1 MIGYQTH
8 QRNQLISFFEAHPN
22 ETFTIDEITEKLRDQ
37 LGQDAPSRST
47 VYRTVAEKRSCSSG
61 CIWRIVVGALISIAI
76 NMPVHHICIF
86 VAKNAMRWFIWT
98 QMCPMRSKSCF
109 AKMRAYRWT

>member
-37 LGQDAPSRST
+37 LGQDGPEAPSIER
-47 VYRTVAEKRSCSSG
+47 
-61 CIWRIVVGALISIAI
+61 
-76 NMPVHHICIF
+76 
-86 VAKNAMRWFIWT
+86 
-98 QMCPMRSKSCF
+98 
-109 AKMRAYRWT
+109 